1 MTAAQRRRSAPKGKP
16 TPARNVARHD
26 VAKANRRATL
36 QWIVA
41 FVVLAMLLVGFA
53 VLGPSG
59 GNGPTHTRPPIVGHG
74 G

>member
-1 MTAAQRRRSAPKGKP
+1 MTAAQRRRSEAKGRP
-16 TPARNVARHD
+16 TPARDVARHD

-36 QWIVA
+36 QWN
-41 FVVLAMLLVGFA
+41 VVFAVIAVLLVGFA

-59 GNGPTHTRPPIVGHG
+59 GGPTHTRAPIAGHG